1 MCKAGY
7 ARLNRH
13 DKEDIEDSVKHYVK
27 EYAND
32 SGRRRDDR
40 HDDPRRDHH
49 APPPPQTYGG
59 GQGKSGSI

>member
-1 MCKAGY
+1 MCKAGH
-7 ARLNRH
+7 ARLDRR
-13 DKEDIEDSVKHYVK
+13 DKQDIEDDVNYYVK
-27 EYAND
+27 QYAND

-59 GQGKSGSI
+59 GQGKSGGI